1 MKKVKAKKN
10 LGQHFLKDE
19 AVAKRIAM
27 SLSKLSNYEHILEIG
42 PGMGVMTKYLI
53 NEFPNHLVKA
63 VEIDPESVQYL
74 KAHHEE
80 LEVFGEDFLKMD
92 IKGLFH
98 HNFALIG
105 NYPYNISSQIV
116 FKTIE
121 HRNLIPEMC
130 GMFQKE
136 VAKRI
141 CEGPGSKTYG
151 VISVLTQAFYRA
163 EYLFTVSEKV
173 FDPPPKVKSGVLRL
187 TRIEQEPSC
196 EINMLFRLVKQAF
209 NTRRKTLRNS
219 LRNMFSED
227 LLRESIFDA
236 RPERLSVKQFIDL
249 TNLASEEANR
259 RSKSKT

>member
-1 MKKVKAKKN
+1 MKKVKAKKH

-19 AVAKRIAM
+19 SVAKRIADTLV
-27 SLSKLSNYEHILEIG
+27 SRSKYPNILEIG
-42 PGMGVMTKYLI
+42 PGMGVLTKYLI
-53 NEFPNHLVKA
+53 EDNPEHTVKA
-63 VEIDPESVQYL
+63 VELDTDSVTYL
-74 KAHHEE
+74 NQNYAG

-92 IKGLFH
+92 IKGCFDGQ
-98 HNFALIG
+98 FALIG

-121 HRNLIPEMC
+121 NRQVIPEMT

-151 VISVLTQAFYRA
+151 VTSVLTQAFFKA
-163 EYLFTVSEKV
+163 EYLFSVSEHV

-187 TRIEQEPSC
+187 TRLDSDPDC
-196 EINMLFRLVKQAF
+196 DVTMLFRVVKQGF

-219 LRNMFSED
+219 LRNMFTPEALQD
-227 LLRESIFDA
+227 EIFNL
-236 RPERLSVKQFIDL
+236 RPEALSVQQFIAL
-249 TNLASEEANR
+249 TNLASIQ
-259 RSKSKT
+259 KLD